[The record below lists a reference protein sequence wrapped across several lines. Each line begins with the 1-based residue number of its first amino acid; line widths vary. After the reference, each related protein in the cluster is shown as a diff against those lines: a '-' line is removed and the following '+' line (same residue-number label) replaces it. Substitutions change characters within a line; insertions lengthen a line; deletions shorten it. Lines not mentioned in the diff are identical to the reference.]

1 MIKSSG
7 QCSVASGQ
15 KFKRCIVF
23 LLILAVH
30 CALFT
35 VVIGC
40 GKKAPP
46 KPPADSMFIGDI
58 KIVMEILN
66 AFF

>member
-15 KFKRCIVF
+15 KLKKILVFF
-23 LLILAVH
+23 LLFTLH
-30 CALFT
+30 CSLST
-35 VVIGC
+35 VLMGC

-46 KPPADSMFIGDI
+46 KPPVDSMFIGNI
-58 KIVMEILN
+58 KTFMEILD
-66 AFF
+66 ALF